1 MRPVILDVDPGVD
14 DALAILMALHSPE
27 LEVLGLTTVCGNVP
41 LEQTTENALKVLEL
55 AGRTDVPVCMGAARP
70 LAREPVHA
78 YEVHGPEGLGEAQLP
93 EPEAV
98 PAGDAVD
105 FLIEGI
111 EARIGEVIVVA
122 TGPLTNL
129 ALAEARSPGIL
140 SQSRRLVIMGGVLHE
155 PGNISPQTEF
165 NFHADPHAARQVVN
179 SGANIAL
186 VPLEAARQ
194 LWLEQDLLR
203 WHLAGREDPIARF
216 CAASTQTVMA
226 FETQLYGRRGM
237 HLHDPLAVGLSIFPQ
252 LCEIQPL
259 WIDVEP
265 EGELTSG
272 QLVVDRR
279 PFVRDDHLVGNQV
292 KCALKINVPGFLEV
306 FLDRL
311 LQ

>member
-14 DALAILMALHSPE
+14 DALAILMALRSPE
-27 LEVLGLTTVCGNVP
+27 LEIVGLTTVSGNVP
-41 LEQTTENALKVLEL
+41 LDQATENALKVLEL
-55 AGRTDVPVCMGAARP
+55 AGRTDVPVCMGAAKP
-70 LAREPVHA
+70 LARPPVHA
-78 YEVHGPEGLGEAQLP
+78 YEVHGPDGLGEAQLP
-93 EPEAV
+93 DPETM
-98 PAGDAVD
+98 PAGDAVG

-111 EARIGEVIVVA
+111 EARVGEVIVVA

-155 PGNISPQTEF
+155 HGNISPQTEF
-165 NFHADPHAARQVVN
+165 NFHADPHAARQVIN

-194 LWLEQDLLR
+194 LWLEQELLQER
-203 WHLAGREDPIARF
+203 LAGRQDPIARF
-216 CAASTQTVMA
+216 CAASTQTVIA
-226 FETQLYGRRGM
+226 FETQRYGRQGM
-237 HLHDPLAVGLSIFPQ
+237 HLHDPLAVGLSIFPE
-252 LCEIQPL
+252 LCRVQPL
-259 WIDVEP
+259 WVDVEP

-279 PFVRDDHLVGNQV
+279 PFVIDDHLVGNPV
-292 KCALKINVPGFLEV
+292 ECAVEINVPGFLEI

-311 LQ
+311 LP